1 MKEITSIYAKKTN
14 SYALVILLVLSS
26 IVFSLIGC
34 QWNYT
39 YYKNKTVFSQDTL
52 PLAIAMN
59 GIHDDLH
66 LNLFNKQGK
75 INVNSYKNIF
85 IDVLTRTTDTN
96 NIFRNAKVKH
106 EVPIDVKKY
115 TFTKVDDNYFK
126 DACFIG
132 DSRTVGI
139 SQYADIPEATF
150 LCKTSLSIYDY
161 SKKKITYE
169 NEETSIQDVLSKRQF
184 SKIYLMVGINECG
197 VGTPESFLQEYSEVV
212 QNIRQMQPSALIYI
226 QGNLLVTEQKSEQQ
240 KHITNENISIR
251 NKLIST
257 LANQKDIFYI
267 DINESNLC
275 QNGSLIPDYTW
286 DQVHI
291 KAQYYEIWKDF
302 LLNHAIVI

>member
-14 SYALVILLVLSS
+14 SYALVILLILSS
-26 IVFSLIGC
+26 IIFSLIGC

-39 YYKNKTVFSQDTL
+39 YYKNKTIFSQDTL
-52 PLAIAMN
+52 PLSIAMN
-59 GIHDDLH
+59 GIHDNLH
-66 LNLFNKQGK
+66 LNVFIKQKK
-75 INVNSYKNIF
+75 INVSNYNNIF
-85 IDVLTRTTDTN
+85 INFLTHADTN
-96 NIFRNAKVKH
+96 NIFPDTKLKH
-106 EVPIDVKKY
+106 EVPVEISKY
-115 TFTKVDDNYFK
+115 TFTTVDDNYFK

-139 SQYADIPEATF
+139 SQYANIPEATF

-197 VGTPESFLQEYSEVV
+197 VGTPESFLKEYSEVV
-212 QNIRQMQPSALIYI
+212 QNIRQMQPTALIYI

-240 KHITNENISIR
+240 KHITNENISTR

-267 DINESNLC
+267 DINESELC
-275 QNGSLIPDYTW
+275 QNGSLISDYTW